1 MKSEIEI
8 SIILPTYNVEDYIDE
23 TVMSVLNS
31 MSKTTLKCE
40 FIIIDDSSTD
50 RTWEKLQRFHDD
62 ALIKKHYHVGLGA
75 LRNIGIGIAR
85 GEYIL
90 FLDGDDTFDDNILAT
105 LESYIKR
112 ADIDLIVFNWKSIT
126 INGRIRFHFNC
137 GDAPSTA
144 GFSCWNKCYRRKLI
158 QSITFPEDSLF
169 EDVGFF
175 IIAAEKAE
183 RVIYISEYLYNHRH
197 RLEGISRR
205 ATSISDRM
213 GVLNGFFDLYQIQD
227 IDTTNY
233 DQLVVKTIISHLIKG
248 LNDSTH
254 INMNDCQGIF
264 CATAFLQEFNLIGIY
279 NFWGRRKISKNIL
292 WNVILQLMRFPNL
305 YITLA
310 KIKAKYS

>member
-1 MKSEIEI
+1 MKSKIEI

-23 TVMSVLNS
+23 AVMSVLNS
-31 MSKTTLKCE
+31 LRKTTLKCE

-50 RTWEKLQRFHDD
+50 RTWKKLQRFCGD
-62 ALIKKHYHVGLGA
+62 AFIVKHHHVGLGA

-90 FLDGDDTFDDNILAT
+90 FLDGDDTFDDNILVT

-112 ADIDLIVFNWKSIT
+112 ADVDLIVFNWNSIST
-126 INGRIRFHFNC
+126 TGDIRFRFNC
-137 GDAPSTA
+137 GYAPSTA
-144 GFSCWNKCYRRKLI
+144 GFSCWNKCYRRNLI
-158 QSITFPEDSLF
+158 RSITFPEDSLF

-183 RVIYISEYLYNHRH
+183 SVIYISDYLYNHRH

-213 GVLNGFFDLYQIQD
+213 GVLNGFLDLYQIQD
-227 IDTTNY
+227 IDKTNY

-254 INMNDCQGIF
+254 INTDDCRGIF
-264 CATAFLQEFNLIGIY
+264 YATAFLQEFNLIGIY

-292 WNVILQLMRFPNL
+292 WNVIVQLMRFPKL

-310 KIKAKYS
+310 KIKVKYK